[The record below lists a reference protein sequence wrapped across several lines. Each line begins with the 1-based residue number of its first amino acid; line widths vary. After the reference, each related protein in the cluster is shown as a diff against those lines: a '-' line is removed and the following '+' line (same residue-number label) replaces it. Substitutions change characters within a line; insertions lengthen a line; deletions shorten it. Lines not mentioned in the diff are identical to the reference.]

1 MTASSQVARRI
12 LIITAHPDDADV
24 HAGGTIAR
32 WVDDGA
38 DVRAVIATSGDKG
51 HDDPSMT
58 REQLVALRRGEQ
70 SEAAAILGVTRVT
83 FLDYEDGDLAWA
95 GPRLAEEVT
104 RTIREV
110 RPDIVLT
117 HDPFAGPPRYATY
130 QLHPDHRAVGSA
142 VIDAVY
148 FRAPGPLYY
157 PDHAATGLAPHRV
170 GELLLIMGDHQD
182 HFVDIGTTFRR
193 KLEAVRAHASQWG
206 KHSDL
211 EGFLRA
217 RAQRLGE
224 TQGIAL
230 AEGFKR
236 LLPM

>member
-1 MTASSQVARRI
+1 MTAASQAARRI

-32 WVDDGA
+32 WVDGGHE
-38 DVRAVIATSGDKG
+38 VHTVIATSGDKG

-58 REQLVALRRGEQ
+58 REQLVIVRRGEQ
-70 SEAAAILGVTRVT
+70 HRAAAILGVRHVT
-83 FLDYEDGDLAWA
+83 FLDYEDGELAWA
-95 GPRLAEEVT
+95 GPRLAEEIT

-110 RPDIVLT
+110 RPDIVLS
-117 HDPFAGPPRYATY
+117 HDPYAGPPRYATY
-130 QLHPDHRAVGSA
+130 QLHPDHRAVGFA
-142 VIDAVY
+142 AIDAVY

-157 PDHAATGLAPHRV
+157 PAHTTSGLTPHRV
-170 GELLLIMGDHQD
+170 GELLLMMGDHHD
-182 HFVDIGTTFRR
+182 HFVDIATTFHR

-206 KHSDL
+206 KQSDL
-211 EGFLRA
+211 EGFLRT

-224 TQGIAL
+224 TRGIAV

-236 LLPM
+236 LLPT